1 VPIISQLNHAL
12 FFDGVSDSVIIPQG
26 LHSKLGADDVNND
39 RSASDIVSESS
50 QGSRGASMIG
60 NAIPQELAIE
70 AWVTPD
76 CGGIVVSK
84 HGQFSLSIGNVD
96 TPGPAVFRVNTH
108 TKNGFKPVIL
118 QTATVA
124 SNRYN
129 GTVYPS
135 VTHDGIDDSF
145 NRFEAAKDDATGMN
159 INQRPL
165 IHLVGAITKGQARLY
180 VNGVLM
186 AKENLDTPIVLNQ
199 SDEHV
204 YIGGKGGEFRGT
216 IESVHISRA
225 FDVEML
231 NRNAPLVNDDTL
243 CLFRFE
249 EPVIPYTGSYT
260 ISSIGASSS
269 NLSNITISTTEA
281 AALATALK
289 GTSVTSGTVDF
300 TISPFSSGDYTV
312 VDYKTS
318 PGTRREH
325 LVPHVPFNLLI
336 NPGSINRATMKPNQS
351 PPERVRLH
359 SINVGTG
366 VLEVSSIHL
375 DLENSTHDSRDNAS
389 LHDGLRGVLHSRA
402 AATGDNYFV
411 VIPSDLLIENGAG
424 RPYQPPHLAS
434 QIIDRT
440 GQMLLD
446 EGNFE
451 QHGLAYSSRMATTT
465 SDTNNPFAVTWPTS
479 VDEAFQIGHSGR
491 HTYNHVEG
499 HHYLRMMPK
508 ANDEIL
514 DQQVGNA
521 DILTLS
527 YENAPK
533 GIDKQLP
540 INSKVDYYRDVSQH
554 VISSI
559 TNESVAYEMVDNGLS
574 GASREIIG
582 LGGASGTS
590 IFNAFPFVLKG
601 PVPLSKNDIDDT
613 VRNFHLRPSKQ
624 SRVAILTIPSLST
637 HNLAPFVEVHYNA
650 IDFTGVSMGKTNPM
664 LMVEKTI
671 PAASVQTAGSS
682 FTDATCDYNNDP
694 TVTMDD
700 TANIRVGMRVSGT
713 GIPAGAYIV
722 SITNST
728 TFELSAATTGGSVTN
743 GTLTFTPAYIAD
755 IVAADLVNTAVTC
768 TVCAPGGII
777 DIQLPFEGS
786 VGQKAFT
793 HSLIGDN
800 SEGYESDSE
809 IDERYTPENYST
821 MSDEG
826 RKTPQNI
833 SASHTSKS
841 THESVFHKLLLEAP
855 PPSSEIFTSR
865 RSPYTDIGSPGDG
878 EFDVGITAS
887 ASPVHELFDII
898 DNHAMFTAPGTSMR
912 LFVQPSDRKRTRQLV
927 YARDNF
933 HRNDQANIVTI
944 MHLMTRALLRSIEEQ
959 DADGESRYT
968 AITCVGLNSLASS
981 VSVSEIGSGSPDSHT
996 VKEIDP
1002 NAPVVTVSLGGPG
1015 QGAYDTKPS
1024 FDPSPLSRLPYS
1036 TRRGFSIMGESIRVS
1051 PGETQYIQVRPL
1063 NNSTPDLQSWGT
1075 YPFPKK
1081 GRLFLKN
1088 GASAEYSSK
1097 SGVSFM
1103 FTDGTAG
1110 DGKFTLADGQDLGT
1124 FKAWCIASGLA
1135 PEVVDIGNSFTDA
1148 TCDTDT
1154 TATSGAGTAFGDNPK
1169 LIQMD
1174 STASLKI
1181 GMTVSGS
1188 GITAGSIITNITSS
1202 TLFLISNNVTATAT
1216 NETLTFTYVG
1226 DDFSLG
1232 EVLLG
1237 DGHFYI
1243 ENAAADGTTVND
1255 RMFQSMDTATHDYQL
1270 GTQFASTR
1278 ALVEIPLF
1286 GGQFFENSFE
1296 GIYPGPDNSLK
1307 LHIDATMTAHSW
1319 NPSPVGRRFPE
1330 KAPADRAAK
1339 SAYAYA
1345 IERFES
1351 TKRTS
1356 ILRRAEISGGKYHL
1370 YVNNE
1375 DAFPAAVTSASSYHN
1390 VDNVLLY
1397 RQAFLPNGEWI
1408 LYENDPASDGYLQF
1422 EDEDWAYSE
1431 GFLSS
1436 HEVGMA
1442 LLITDGYESER
1453 VIPIFSDD
1461 ETTSSDFEGRSE
1473 YYYDQA
1479 STKTQG
1485 GNVDYGLR
1493 QYVSA
1498 VEFKAGPTANPH
1510 APRVETKRASA
1521 TIKGITPLYNQT
1533 NFSGIFTVT
1542 LSEEEAAL
1550 FPSIEPNVDGSN
1562 NVRFQSGD
1570 MHYIVQI
1577 TLPDGTFK
1585 ECIYW
1590 GDSSVNFTHPSL
1602 VMYGSGTVTTPTI
1615 PKSTIILETIDS
1627 RPSLPNFLTPTHSSY
1642 ILGQNLIL
1650 QKRTLSAFS
1659 SEITSTNLRNNIN
1672 LSQSYRPSANSESWT
1687 ISNKVSVTELRVSP
1701 PSSGMYMT
1709 LQHSDAPWSGK
1720 FSVKV
1725 GDSIYAEA
1733 GTAAGPGN
1741 MLQAG
1746 AAIYLGTVTSVTE
1759 GHKAGA
1765 AYSTVTLTD
1774 ISATSGLTGT
1784 VEDDLDAIMSAGT
1797 VYLRVG
1803 LNSIMPNDDEAIL
1816 NRTWLH
1822 PYAQGGLREGDTI
1835 WANMTYNNPH
1845 ATEGLFA
1852 KSRGVLNEAM
1862 VSTVFNSGEGTLNNN
1877 PRSSI
1882 PLENFLI
1889 GNSCYE
1895 TALNYVQHV
1904 NKTIELNYTNLG
1916 LSNPPTVAYLDPY
1929 LSHEDHAR
1937 VLLFDV
1943 AHDREFIAFQDLHM
1957 QVQSSA
1963 MHAHIGWNRDILG
1976 SDLAWYTAN
1985 SGGTHNQYTTQI
1997 DVPAGFPSENR
2008 FVVSTS
2014 RSRFMES
2021 AYAHNRANYLSSK
2034 LINPVDGSSAST
2046 TIPSASETVNTLEY
2060 AWFYGKG
2067 IPHYIQTGFE
2077 QGVGLGEIAL
2087 GDSVLPRTQEAVVSP
2102 YYANKKHPYTRKG
2115 RTSEH
2120 NLTVALR
2127 QHRANTSSAS
2137 IRDPST
2143 LFDTPDGTRVI
2154 PAYLALKGIRSSSLD
2169 LSGHSETRLQ
2179 HLKQWTDMDFTR
2191 RLSIDLGEVGV
2202 RDGVTDVEAAAREVV
2217 RLINQGAAPNGRTHI
2232 RRPNEQ
2238 YAGEIVRD
2246 DSAPHIN
2253 ADFSATGSTYNPAA
2267 WWDDSNS
2274 EKTDKGTHMGYVRA
2288 HLGRVVQDSRG
2299 REGYSIIIHSTIP
2312 GATGRNFCVWLD
2324 NSRGQTAYEPEFLI
2338 GHGGRYRTFWC
2349 VPDEM
2354 SGENMHPAPMPLN
2367 KHGRPFAPIT
2377 SLKQYTI
2384 PDDTGQQ
2391 VNPNDEFGEAG
2402 KSSDETSDPV
2412 NRAISTFIGAGKTHN
2427 TINTESLEAEGFVT
2441 SLVSGLRTGTSATGR
2456 VNFGGLVASGIPGFA
2471 PDTGEWG
2478 FGRKGDKR
2486 ITNYYGDV
2494 NVTDNAITVA
2504 SCTTTANSTQVTFSA
2519 VTAAHAIV
2527 KGMAVSGS
2535 GIPSGT
2541 KVSSITNST
2550 TFQLDKDATA
2560 GASVTLT
2567 FTPSAPTGYTTHVP
2581 TNDVLNENIGSSN
2594 LYGFRFVDHRGI
2606 GHGIRFVYRQ
2616 FGQKFALE
2624 NTELPDSINEE
2635 IMVYIDDRD
2644 VGQGG
2649 FTIGRHMH
2657 GSGDA
2662 TGRFPASDNNFTHVP
2677 WRGNRWRGVPS
2688 PSAAFDCEVTYDAS
2702 ANTLT
2707 IQPQAPYN
2715 TCPHHDM
2722 LGYMGFPLKNGVIQ
2736 VSDPFYESPYQGSQG
2751 HMYSYTSRTRDTG
2764 SGTHVFYGVTG
2775 ADFVASHKTHSG
2787 NTIQPPGALFGA
2799 GGVNEIRALIS
2810 SCANW
2815 TTLVTDELMAAI
2827 TTAVINMSDVNSED
2841 GLTFDCT
2848 DMYAAD
2854 GRTFGE
2860 WGVSPEAIR
2869 VRAFDPSRN
2878 IQPLSNFFEA
2888 TLHKD
2893 LAIQAAHVEYG
2904 EIASLSVKSDGI
2916 TLPGTSRATTDA
2928 KIDAGLRN
2936 PCGYIPHTL
2945 IQVRTKGK
2953 GSNANT
2959 LSPILVDSKNNP
2971 INTHDWK
2978 KNLIGENYTADSGDH
2993 ILPSIDNPTVLI
3005 TAADVA
3011 GANHLDIA
3019 TGEMW
3024 YFSRPAGG
3032 EGDEV
3037 NDNGATARTKVASF
3051 GNIST
3056 IYYREQRA
3064 LVTGE
3069 NDSSNAQTK
3078 FTLLETS
3085 SDWPTGDPSSNAVM
3099 QRYGKTS
3106 GYGITGKRSLGSVN
3120 SVPQVFFRGAR
3131 DSSDHSVPLFF
3142 GGGFSGVVLD
3152 INDGTDTDYSSFNT
3166 HPYANGPTGCA
3177 GIQHANEVLSSH
3189 AMIDCNAIMAFFP
3202 GTPLLNQHRGSITPP
3217 FSNQDNVL
3225 SPDIKR
3231 GTQTVTANHPN
3242 SAPYTAGV
3250 HIQVPSPYILRFAH
3264 PTARY
3269 GDATAGTENK
3279 TSYLIFGPGQAF
3291 PFTQEVADSSASH
3304 NAKEPHPGR
3313 AITTGGS
3320 WSSVPYGKTAI
3331 TDATCD
3337 TDHSAGS
3344 GSSFGSNPKII
3355 QMDNTTNVKVGMT
3368 VTGTGI
3374 ADNSIVTQI
3383 DSSTLFRVSEDTT
3396 ATNTNQTL
3404 TFTLNQTFPNHIE
3417 NEQGHYMP
3425 MTSAYQVA
3433 RGRFHWRQT
3442 LNWEPPIGKPNT
3454 GVLYQR
3460 PEQGRMY
3467 GDMVNPEGPTPTATN
3482 ISDFRVLHPTRHAMF
3497 MGGGMISNSDWTWH
3511 MDGGYHP
3518 GGSWMDNQISMN
3530 PAHPNGNTLVAKEAV
3545 SACAV
3550 HPTAFRVAGAMA
3562 KRVLFGSSGA
3572 FQVHTPD
3579 TDDVDMEYI
3588 VVDGTRCQ
3596 NGEELATIIGAAINT
3611 FPGAGALKAMGGTFM
3626 PSMGNALRQDRY
3638 GWKAHTVTAYRN
3650 DGSGVSGSAVDTTA
3664 DLDRQIS
3671 AMSYLDVS
3679 VGSDSLGEQVP
3690 ASGWLRTGTQHKV
3703 TVASSK
3709 ENAAPAYAPYHT
3721 RIVYASGGDYYIRF
3735 YLGYNYLTGNKA
3747 FENVETWH
3755 DIETAGSGDTFTN
3768 IIGTNDVNLP
3778 TIAADDIV
3786 YVWTKAGTFSYNN
3799 ENASSRNH
3807 MTNVHFSGLVDA
3819 IDRTK
3824 PTGVVGWAGERYS
3837 YLNSLGVTPTGG
3849 SKSYAAGLGAWHPML
3864 GFSPYGSSNSCMTT
3878 LSHLPHSAPMPNSAE
3893 SIRPDESYVNY
3904 PVSGDAPYDT
3914 FGDMDTE
3921 VRNSEYGTYKPGY
3934 ADVSDFN
3941 STPTYYNQEDITSEL
3956 HNVQGVYSRAFLVIA
3971 YESELPL
3978 VAKYDRDGIT
3988 CTGDWLLAEQQG
4000 NKAKA
4005 GTTRWDERI
4014 HGQDR
4019 FVCTANAGPNVEA
4032 LIAST
4037 TSLPTISNITATNG
4051 LDAAP
4056 FDAEFFLHDEVIADN
4071 YLENATPCRAETGDL
4086 FYDLDKSIGSHFSAS
4101 AGAQRNV
4108 GADFYANPTNR
4119 PSAYFKNSATGKSFW
4134 VGDVNGYEVYK
4145 RSAAKNFNVENA
4157 VWKRMDGGS
4166 LSLPTVNARGL
4177 GAIPWINRVKSN
4189 TQYTMGEKLYGNVR
4203 FSFETTNSAMMPI
4216 LQAQE
4221 LSHPQLAA
4229 RHPHELRNILE
4240 IPNEELQFEAMN
4252 VVDDTGQTHS
4262 IEGGSPFGVIIRAFQ
4277 TVGERLASGL
4287 QPANANSNIE
4297 PNLKVQLPNPDAIPG
4312 NIIVRSGFDRLQ
4324 AYQNENIGD
4333 GGMLH
4338 PDLGASH
4345 VGHLFDNAIKGPR
4358 FGPTMGEVGWEHI
4371 SQSSSFPDSTRTGWK
4386 GATED
4391 NPIQSSYELHDRTLF
4406 FHVTKMGHSHTERY
4420 PVTYNHTSGV
4430 VNQSLTVSSF
4440 SGTTLT
4446 ASATITSAVFDA
4458 DFATKEKSDNR
4469 RFLRLATATDAV
4481 VVSYTGISG
4490 ATFTGVIGD
4499 IDFDQFLI
4507 DNPPA
4512 TSTINITPSY
4522 YVPAGSTRFFAAR
4535 RLRDHAEVSGN
4546 SPDMAH
4552 TLYFDGDQDTLLHTR
4567 YSKPQLTPMPYPRMG
4582 HHFVNATMPM
4592 LPGHWAHPAYQ
4603 GLYDRSRAEQRVSRI
4618 DEDYITLQDNIGLVD
4633 TSLSSTITDKLHP
4646 LNPPLRVSSLTA
4658 NPSGPSDI
4666 HGGAFTL
4673 MFETKVKYDGYGI
4686 LASKGTAGDMNKAG
4700 GHSIILEA
4708 AGNYTLDNHFPD
4720 PAEVGAYQI
4729 VIQPNVRKQQI
4740 AGFHRNNATTT
4751 GLPTAGTAATEL
4763 TGQQVNLVVG
4773 IKYDSERGTAIG
4785 GVTLILAEATL
4796 ADVRGCEVF
4805 INEVILDH
4813 DPDHGGQFTN
4823 IPSLLTYNALG
4834 VQGNQSPPFTRS
4846 THAYH
4851 VGMFDDSTPG
4861 RTLHIPWWSIMHKV
4875 GPDDSTSTGFRH
4887 LSLYRVD
4894 NYYEFCRA
4902 SFGSIGCQLTLAGY
4916 PSIYPDMYSKVL
4928 ANASLSPAITV
4939 QSTSFTNAT
4948 CDYNNDPTITH
4959 DDDDGQI
4966 KAGMLVTGTGIP
4978 AGAYVASVTSDT
4990 EFELSAS
4997 TTGGA
5002 VTNGTLTFYGIVVD
5016 DASFLPEVP
5025 YYGQKLQYT
5034 ATDGTTKEFDY
5045 TIRSGTTNN
5054 ATTMNKPN
5062 LIVVPTTT
5070 TMPQNGAV
5078 LRLTREYS
5086 TASASTLFNNGKTSV
5101 LTRSMPQM
5109 LAGTRDTN
5117 SLHTPDAFLSMWHP
5131 NLGRPHTFYS
5141 DGSRTWGNLTSDR
5154 AVNKAAYN
5162 SMPEHFETIHYHGA
5176 NYAISHGPFNLDM
5189 KTPKPPTRI
5198 SAVIAS
5204 VSSTYLTFSG
5214 NIASEMP
5221 ANTLLFT
5228 SDGLF
5233 IGKVSGSLHF
5243 SGTTTTAFTTNLI
5256 NTPSTG
5262 IYVYK
5267 DADGSVETAAN
5278 IHAMS
5283 GYEAQGSNTVM
5294 LSHYWPCGS
5303 RGGALNSRLDGYAA
5317 WSAGWHVPRAYTAA
5331 GATYWTDAD
5340 DDGSYAVSNGIS
5352 TAASS
5357 SIVTRTYPFGYRF
5370 GLRQPWNRPQ
5380 WGHYGMRAYQEA
5392 ATHASASNFTVG
5404 YKAGPLTEYE
5414 TESWNY
5420 AGGAGLAN
5428 STLPVTYVGIMERQ
5442 TNASAML
5449 GVDKP
5454 EWQVRYSDGRRMTRS
5469 YGCPVRTIRNTNTV
5483 ATATITVT
5491 DGDAASG
5498 MTEKQT
5504 INLIS
5509 TDGTSRTYVLVDD
5522 NATTVATGDVLTSTS
5537 DTGASTAGSALAGGI
5552 AVAINLTG
5560 SASTQNAYLVQLKA
5574 AIEHANGHNGKI
5586 TVSAVPGE
5594 ANGNQAITVT
5604 QVKTGLA
5611 GNTPIT
5617 ENLDNVTVTAFTG
5630 AEAYPRDWWG
5640 DNEALGITTIDSAVG
5655 YYLVDWWGNTRGE
5668 DVRRTP
5674 VRGFGI
5680 RPAWDA
5686 GDAYEYDRTNNRT
5699 PHARIWN
5706 NGKPIFNTK
5715 GVLDSSGNLLAS
5727 PAFSIPRFGGSKN
5740 NTNNNDSNSLVDVFA
5755 PTNAMRVGDMG
5766 GGRGVR
5772 YPTQFNEDLLVELS
5786 AVYESSGVVLSHHT
5800 SEPAFGQGYIRPR
5813 NDVLQSDEVKRG
5825 ISTRLDIDEDGL
5837 LKPEAVV
5844 SDRVEE
5850 ISGTSVHKDA
5860 ISRTSPRIGID
5871 AQTIESLNGEINRDM
5886 VAINT
5891 EAHSLHTDRGVG
5903 QRVVLHG
5910 GMQAGSQTLG
5920 DYDLT
5925 GLTFTG
5931 QPQGG
5936 VMRFS
5941 HTANIKPLGGSYI
5954 IESRSFVN
5962 PFDDTGWGRSNLA
5975 GGLKT
5980 SNPYQTTTYNS
5991 TSAQT
5996 NYKDKTVRF
6005 MLRPVRLLDNQH
6017 IEIFRPELNLHTNS
6031 PQDGGTF
6038 FAATAGG
6045 KYGLFNYEA
6054 SNARASD
6061 GFFIGGSSNPSS
6073 NAPYQPV
6080 YLMETNPF
6088 TDATCDTNHTAGS
6101 GSSFGS
6107 NPKII
6112 QIDST
6117 AILRVGMGVSG
6128 TGIASGSVITQIDS
6142 ATLFRVDL
6150 DTTATNNN
6158 QTLTFTNDNAPM
6170 ATGPK
6175 LPGTEA
6181 TGFDKTS
6188 LKSTVTRLIIS
6199 ENSLQHFRADAA
6211 RNTGVDK
6218 DYTVKPR
6225 FSQSLHS
6232 KGHKEDVTYNT
6243 SDHSG
6248 DAS

>member
-1 VPIISQLNHAL
+1 MPIMLQSNHAL
-12 FFDGVSDSVIIPQG
+12 FFDGVSDSIIIPQG
-26 LHSKLGADDVNND
+26 LHSKLGADDTAGD

-60 NAIPQELAIE
+60 NALPQELAIE

-76 CGGIVVSK
+76 CGGVVVSK
-84 HGQFSLSIGNVD
+84 DGQFSLSIGNVD
-96 TPGPAVFRVNTH
+96 TPGPAIFHINVH
-108 TKNGFKPVIL
+108 TPSGLESVIL
-118 QTATVA
+118 QTATKA
-124 SNRYN
+124 SNRFN

-165 IHLVGAITKGQARLY
+165 IHLVATITKGEARLF

-186 AKENLDTPIVLNQ
+186 AKKKVPSPYKLNL

-216 IESVHISRA
+216 IECVHITRN
-225 FDVEML
+225 FDSEML
-231 NRNAPLVNDDTL
+231 SRNAPLVNDSTL

-249 EPVIPYTGSYT
+249 EPVTPYTDSYT
-260 ISSIGASSS
+260 ISSIGASSG
-269 NLSNITISTTEA
+269 NLSNITISTAEA

-336 NPGSINRATMKPNQS
+336 NPGSLNRATMKPNQS

-366 VLEVSSIHL
+366 VLEVSSVHL
-375 DLENSTHDSRDNAS
+375 DLENSTHDSRDTAGTGS
-389 LHDGLRGVLHSRA
+389 PLHDGLRGVLHSRA

-424 RPYQPPHLAS
+424 RPYQAPHLAT

-440 GQMLLD
+440 GQMVID
-446 EGNFE
+446 ESNFE
-451 QHGLAYSSRMATTT
+451 QHGLAFSSRMATTAT
-465 SDTNNPFAVTWPTS
+465 DTNNPFAVTWPSTI
-479 VDEAFQIGHSGR
+479 DESFQVGHSGR
-491 HTYNHVEG
+491 HTFNHING
-499 HHYLRMMPK
+499 HQYLRMMPK

-521 DILTLS
+521 DVLS
-527 YENAPK
+527 LVYEESPK
-533 GIDKQLP
+533 GLDKQLP
-540 INSKVDYYRDVSQH
+540 INSKVDYFRDISSH
-554 VISSI
+554 VISNV
-559 TNESVAYEMVDNGLS
+559 TNESVAYEIVDNGLT
-574 GASREIIG
+574 GASREIIAV
-582 LGGASGTS
+582 GGSSGIS
-590 IFNAFPFVLKG
+590 VFDPFPFVLKG
-601 PVPLSKNDIDDT
+601 PVPQDIGDVDDN
-613 VRNFHLRPSKQ
+613 VRNFHIRPSKD
-624 SRVAILTIPSLST
+624 SRVAILTVPSLTT
-637 HNLAPFVEVHYNA
+637 HGLAPFIEVHYNA
-650 IDFTGVSMGKTNPM
+650 IDFTGTSMGKTKPM
-664 LMVEKTI
+664 LMVEKTL
-671 PAASVQTAGSS
+671 PAGSTQTAGSS

-694 TVTMDD
+694 TVTMDS
-700 TANIRVGMRVSGT
+700 TTNIRVGMRVSGT
-713 GIPAGAYIV
+713 GIPAGAFIV
-722 SITNST
+722 SITDST

-755 IVAADLVNTAVTC
+755 IVAADLVNTATTC
-768 TVCAPGGII
+768 TISAPGGII
-777 DIQLPFEGS
+777 DIQLPFEGNLGHKS
-786 VGQKAFT
+786 FT
-793 HSLIGDN
+793 HSLLGDN
-800 SEGYESDSE
+800 SEGFESDDAL
-809 IDERYTPENYST
+809 DERFTPQNYTT
-821 MSDEG
+821 MSDEP
-826 RKTPQNI
+826 RKPPQNI
-833 SASHTSKS
+833 TASHTTKT
-841 THESVFHKLLLEAP
+841 THESVFHRVLLEAP
-855 PPSSEIFTSR
+855 PPPREVVTSV
-865 RSPYTDIGSPGDG
+865 RSPHTDVGSPGDG
-878 EFDVGITAS
+878 EFDVGVTAS
-887 ASPVHELFDII
+887 ASPVHEIFDII
-898 DNHAMFTAPGTSMR
+898 DNHALATAPGTTMR
-912 LFVQPSDRKRTRQLV
+912 LFIQPSDRTRTRQLF
-927 YARDNF
+927 YARDAF
-933 HRNDQANIVTI
+933 DRGEQANTVTI
-944 MHLMTRALLRSIEEQ
+944 MHLMTRAILRGVEERES
-959 DADGESRYT
+959 DGGSRFT
-968 AITCVGLNSLASS
+968 TVKCVGINTIANANS
-981 VSVSEIGSGSPDSHT
+981 VNEIGSGSPDSHV

-1002 NAPVVTVSLGGPG
+1002 EAPVVTVSLGGPG
-1015 QGAYDTKPS
+1015 QGAFDTKPS
-1024 FDPSPLSRLPYS
+1024 YDPSPLSRLPYS
-1036 TRRGFSIMGESIRVS
+1036 TRRGFSTMGQSVRIE
-1051 PGETQYIQVRPL
+1051 PGGTQFITVRAL
-1063 NNSTPDLQSWGT
+1063 NNATPDLQSWGT

-1081 GRLFLKN
+1081 GRIFLRN

-1097 SGVSFM
+1097 GGVVFM

-1124 FKAWCIASGLA
+1124 FKTWCVASGLV
-1135 PEVVDIGNSFTDA
+1135 PEAKDIVGASFTDA
-1148 TCDTDT
+1148 TCDTNNS
-1154 TATSGAGTAFGDNPK
+1154 AGSGTSFGSNPK
-1169 LIQMD
+1169 IIQMD
-1174 STASLKI
+1174 STANVKI
-1181 GMTVSGS
+1181 GMTVSGT
-1188 GITAGSIITNITSS
+1188 GIQSGSIVTQIDSA
-1202 TLFLISNNVTATAT
+1202 TLFRVHLDTTAT
-1216 NETLTFTYVG
+1216 NTNQTLTFTLAG
-1226 DDFSLG
+1226 ESFSLG
-1232 EVLLG
+1232 ETLLG

-1286 GGQFFENSFE
+1286 AGQFFENSAESIF
-1296 GIYPGPDNSLK
+1296 PGPDNSLK
-1307 LHIDATMTAHSW
+1307 MHVDATMTAHTF
-1319 NPSPVGRRFPE
+1319 NPSPVGRRFPD

-1339 SAYAYA
+1339 AAYAYA
-1345 IERFES
+1345 MERAEF
-1351 TKRTS
+1351 TKRTA
-1356 ILRRAEISGGKYHL
+1356 ILRRAEVSSGNYHL
-1370 YVNNE
+1370 YVNNPS
-1375 DAFPAAVTSASSYHN
+1375 AFPAASTSASSFYN
-1390 VDNVLLY
+1390 VDNAVVY

-1422 EDEDWAYSE
+1422 EDEEWAHSE
-1431 GFLSS
+1431 GFLAS

-1442 LLITDGYESER
+1442 LLIADGYESER

-1461 ETTSSDFEGRSE
+1461 ETLSSDFEGRGE
-1473 YYYDQA
+1473 YYHDQ
-1479 STKTQG
+1479 SSVKTQG

-1498 VEFKAGPTANPH
+1498 VEFKAGPTTNPH
-1510 APRVETKRASA
+1510 APRMRSKRA
-1521 TIKGITPLYNQT
+1521 TGVIRGVTPLMNQG
-1533 NFSGIFTVT
+1533 NFSGVFTVT
-1542 LSEEEAAL
+1542 LSDEDAAL
-1550 FPSIEPNVDGSN
+1550 FPAIDVNLDSGTVD
-1562 NVRFQSGD
+1562 FDTGD
-1570 MHYIVQI
+1570 MFYTVEI
-1577 TLPDGTFK
+1577 TLPDGTAQK
-1585 ECIYW
+1585 CIYW
-1590 GDSSVNFTHPSL
+1590 GDGKATFAHANL
-1602 VMYGSGTVTTPTI
+1602 VGFGSGTVTTSEI
-1615 PKSTIILETIDS
+1615 PNSTIILETIES
-1627 RPSLPNFLTPTHSSY
+1627 RPSLPNFLTETHSNF
-1642 ILGQNLIL
+1642 ILGQPLKLTKKSFDPLDEFESI
-1650 QKRTLSAFS
+1650 Q
-1659 SEITSTNLRNNIN
+1659 LRNNVNIAR
-1672 LSQSYRPSANSESWT
+1672 SDRPGNSESWT
-1687 ISNKVSVTELRVSP
+1687 IASMGSSTQLNLTP
-1701 PSSGMYMT
+1701 PSGGVYAGAIQFDNAGWGS
-1709 LQHSDAPWSGK
+1709 Q

-1725 GDSIYAEA
+1725 GDKIYAEA
-1733 GTAAGPGN
+1733 STASGAGNILAAGSV
-1741 MLQAG
+1741 M
-1746 AAIYLGTVTSVTE
+1746 YLGEVTAISELVIN
-1759 GHKAGA
+1759 G
-1765 AYSTVTLTD
+1765 
-1774 ISATSGLTGT
+1774 SATSIGLGDMSTITGITGT
-1784 VEDDLDAIMSAGT
+1784 VEDDLGAMLAAGT

-1803 LNSIMPNDDEAIL
+1803 VEELLTEDSEAIL
-1816 NRTWLH
+1816 NRSWLF
-1822 PYAQGGLREGDTI
+1822 PFAQGGLREGDTV

-1845 ATEGLFA
+1845 AVEGLFA

-1862 VSTVFNSGEGTLNNN
+1862 VCNVFNGGEGTLNNN
-1877 PRSSI
+1877 PRDSL

-1895 TALNYVQHV
+1895 TAVNYVQHV
-1904 NKTIELNYTNLG
+1904 NKTVELNYTNLG
-1916 LSNPPTVAYLDPY
+1916 LSQPPTVAYLDPY
-1929 LSHEDHAR
+1929 LSNADHAR

-1957 QVQSSA
+1957 QVQSSP
-1963 MHAHIGWNRDILG
+1963 MHAQIGWSRDVIG
-1976 SDLAWYTAN
+1976 ADLTFYQAST
-1985 SGGTHNQYTTQI
+1985 GGNHSQYTTQI
-1997 DVPAGFPSENR
+1997 DVAAGFPSQNP
-2008 FVVSTS
+2008 FVRSSS
-2014 RSRFMES
+2014 RSRFMEG

-2034 LINPVDGSSAST
+2034 LINPVDGSSAAV
-2046 TIPSASETVNTLEY
+2046 TIPKVLLNNLDY
-2060 AWFYGKG
+2060 AWFYGKAHQ
-2067 IPHYIQTGFE
+2067 HYVHTGFE
-2077 QGVGLGEIAL
+2077 QGISLGEIAL
-2087 GDSVLPRTQEAVVSP
+2087 GDSTLPRTREAVVSP
-2102 YYANKKHPYTRKG
+2102 RFADSLHPYTRKG
-2115 RTSEH
+2115 RNAEH

-2127 QHRANTSSAS
+2127 EHRSTNFKGIFSQTT

-2154 PAYLALKGIRSSSLD
+2154 PAFLALKGIRSSSLD
-2169 LSGHSETRLQ
+2169 LSNHTEANQTSGRRGIK
-2179 HLKQWTDMDFTR
+2179 HLKQWTDMEFTR

-2217 RLINQGAAPNGRTHI
+2217 RLINQAAAPNARTHV

-2238 YAGEIVRD
+2238 YPGEIITD
-2246 DSAPHIN
+2246 AASPHVS
-2253 ADFSATGSTYNPAA
+2253 ADFAATGSTFNPAD
-2267 WWDDSNS
+2267 WWNDSSS
-2274 EKTDKGTHMGYVRA
+2274 EKPDKGTHMGYVRA

-2324 NSRGQTAYEPEFLI
+2324 NSKGQTPYEPEFLI

-2349 VPDEM
+2349 QPDEV

-2377 SLKQYTI
+2377 TLKQYTI
-2384 PDDTGQQ
+2384 PDDVGQQ
-2391 VNPNDEFGEAG
+2391 VSPSDEFGEAG
-2402 KSSDETSDPV
+2402 KSSDESADPV

-2427 TINTESLEAEGFVT
+2427 TVNTESLEAEGFVT
-2441 SLVSGLRTGTSATGR
+2441 SLVNGLRTGTAATGR
-2456 VNFGGLVASGIPGFA
+2456 VNFGGLVASGVPGFA
-2471 PDTGEWG
+2471 PDAGEWG
-2478 FGRKGDKR
+2478 FGRRGDKR
-2486 ITNYYGDV
+2486 FSAYYGDV
-2494 NVTDNAITVA
+2494 TVTDNAITVA

-2527 KGMAVSGS
+2527 EGMAVSGT
-2535 GIPSGT
+2535 GIPSGA
-2541 KVSSITNST
+2541 KVASITNAT
-2550 TFQLDKDATA
+2550 TFQLDVAATA

-2567 FTPSAPTGYTTHVP
+2567 FTPQAPTGYTTHVP
-2581 TNDVLNENIGSSN
+2581 TAEVLNENIGN
-2594 LYGFRFVDHRGI
+2594 TDLFGFRFVDHRGV

-2635 IMVYIDDRD
+2635 VMVYFDDRD

-2662 TGRFPASDNNFTHVP
+2662 TGRFPASDSDFTHVP
-2677 WRGNRWRGVPS
+2677 WRGNHWNGVPS
-2688 PSAAFDCEVTYDAS
+2688 QNAAYDCEVTYDAS
-2702 ANTLT
+2702 AKTLT

-2722 LGYMGFPLKNGVIQ
+2722 LGYMGFPLKNGVLQI
-2736 VSDPFYESPYQGSQG
+2736 SDPFFESPHQGSQG

-2764 SGTHVFYGVTG
+2764 SGTHIFYGVTG
-2775 ADFVASHKTHSG
+2775 ANFVASHKTHTG
-2787 NTIQPPGALFGA
+2787 NTIQPPGALFGD

-2815 TTLVTDELMAAI
+2815 TCLITDELMAAV
-2827 TTAVINMSDVNSED
+2827 TTAAINATEINSEE

-2848 DMYAAD
+2848 EMLAAD

-2860 WGVSPEAIR
+2860 WGVDAEAIR
-2869 VRAFDPSRN
+2869 IRAYNPARE

-2888 TLHKD
+2888 TIHRD
-2893 LAIQAAHVEYG
+2893 MGIQAAHVEYG
-2904 EIASLSVKSDGI
+2904 EISSLKVDADGI
-2916 TLPGTSRATTDA
+2916 TLPGTSRAATDA

-2936 PCGYIPHTL
+2936 PCGYIPHTV
-2945 IQVRTKGK
+2945 IQVRSKGK

-2959 LSPILVDSKNNP
+2959 ESPVLVDSKNNP
-2971 INTHDWK
+2971 VDTSTWK
-2978 KNLIGENYTADSGDH
+2978 RNLIGENYMADSGDL
-2993 ILPSIDNPTVLI
+2993 ILPNIDNPTVEI
-3005 TAADVA
+3005 TAGDIFDS
-3011 GANHLDIA
+3011 GAPTTLSIS

-3024 YFSRPAGG
+3024 YFSRPAGA
-3032 EGDEV
+3032 EGVEV
-3037 NDNGATARTKVASF
+3037 NDNGATARDKVASF
-3051 GNIST
+3051 GSISP

-3064 LVTGE
+3064 LVTGK

-3078 FTLLETS
+3078 FDVIANS
-3085 SDWPTGDPSSNAVM
+3085 VSPDWPTADPSSNAAM
-3099 QRYGKTS
+3099 QRYGTAS
-3106 GYGITGKRSLGSVN
+3106 GYGITGKRALGSVN

-3131 DSSDHSVPLFF
+3131 DSTDHSVPLFF

-3231 GTQTVTANHPN
+3231 GEHTVAANHPN

-3250 HIQVPSPYILRFAH
+3250 HIQVPSPFVLRFAH

-3269 GDATAGTENK
+3269 GDAAAGTENK
-3279 TSYLIFGPGQAF
+3279 TTYLIYGPGQAF
-3291 PFTQEVADSSASH
+3291 PFTQEVADSSGSH

-3313 AITTGGS
+3313 AIAAGGS
-3320 WSSVPYGKTAI
+3320 FSSVPDGG
-3331 TDATCD
+3331 
-3337 TDHSAGS
+3337 SAHY
-3344 GSSFGSNPKII
+3344 
-3355 QMDNTTNVKVGMT
+3355 
-3368 VTGTGI
+3368 
-3374 ADNSIVTQI
+3374 
-3383 DSSTLFRVSEDTT
+3383 L
-3396 ATNTNQTL
+3396 
-3404 TFTLNQTFPNHIE
+3404 PNHIE

-3442 LNWEPPIGKPNT
+3442 LNWEPPIGKPNV
-3454 GVLYQR
+3454 GVLFQR

-3467 GDMVNPEGPTPTATN
+3467 GDMVNPLGPTPSTSN
-3482 ISDFRVLHPTRHAMF
+3482 ITDFRPLHPTRHALY
-3497 MGGGMISNSDWTWH
+3497 MGGGMVSNSDWTWH

-3530 PAHPNGNTLVAKEAV
+3530 PAHPNGDTLVAKI
-3545 SACAV
+3545 SASNCSV
-3550 HPTAFRVAGAMA
+3550 HPTAFRVAGALA
-3562 KRVLFGSSGA
+3562 KRVLFGNSGS

-3588 VVDGTRCQ
+3588 VIDGTRCQ
-3596 NGEELATIIGAAINT
+3596 NGEELATIIGAGINT

-3638 GWKAHTVTAYRN
+3638 GWKQFTVTAYRN
-3650 DGSGVSGSAVDTTA
+3650 DGMGVSGSAVDTTA
-3664 DLDRQIS
+3664 DNGQQTS

-3679 VGSDSLGEQVP
+3679 TTLAAGEQIP
-3690 ASGWLRTGTQHKV
+3690 ASGWLRTKTLY
-3703 TVASSK
+3703 TVGVSGGNST
-3709 ENAAPAYAPYHT
+3709 APAYAPYHT
-3721 RIVYASGGDYYIRF
+3721 RVLYTTNGSDYFVRF
-3735 YLGYNYLTGNKA
+3735 FLGYNYLTGNKA
-3747 FENVETWH
+3747 FETVETWH
-3755 DIETAGSGDTFTN
+3755 DITTAAASTGDANDTFSDL
-3768 IIGTNDVNLP
+3768 IAANDVNLP
-3778 TIAADDIV
+3778 TIAADDLV
-3786 YVWTKAGTFSYNN
+3786 LVWTKAGTFSYNN
-3799 ENASSRNH
+3799 ENASTRDH
-3807 MTNVHFSGLVDA
+3807 MTNVHFNGLHDA

-3837 YLNSLGVTPTGG
+3837 YLNSLLVG
-3849 SKSYAAGLGAWHPML
+3849 SSYAAGLGAWHPSL
-3864 GFSPYGSSNSCMTT
+3864 GFSPYGNANSCMTT
-3878 LSHLPHSAPMPNSAE
+3878 LSHLPHTAPMPNSGE
-3893 SIRPDESYVNY
+3893 SIRPDESYINF
-3904 PVSGDAPYDT
+3904 PGAGGTFAPY
-3914 FGDMDTE
+3914 
-3921 VRNSEYGTYKPGY
+3921 GTLGNMTNEARTTSAYNAYVPGY
-3934 ADVSDFN
+3934 ADTSDFN
-3941 STPTYYNQEDITSEL
+3941 STPTYYSEENIASEL
-3956 HNVQGVYSRAFLVIA
+3956 RHPQGVYARAFLVVA

-3978 VAKYDRDGIT
+3978 IAKYDRDGIT
-3988 CTGDWLLAEQQG
+3988 CTGDWLLAEQQT

-4019 FVCTANAGPNVEA
+4019 FTCTANAGPNVEA
-4032 LIAST
+4032 LIVSST
-4037 TSLPTISNITATNG
+4037 STPSVADYTATNG

-4056 FDAEFFLHDEVIADN
+4056 FDDTFFLHDAISADTS
-4071 YLENATPCRAETGDL
+4071 LENATPCRAETGDL
-4086 FYDLDKSIGSHFSAS
+4086 FFDLDHSIGTEFSAT
-4101 AGAQRNV
+4101 ATGQRNV

-4119 PSAYFKNSATGKSFW
+4119 PSASFKNDATGKSFW
-4134 VGDVNGYEVYK
+4134 VGDVNGYDVYK
-4145 RSAAKNFNVENA
+4145 RSPAKNFNIEHA

-4189 TQYTMGEKLYGNVR
+4189 AEYTMGEKLYGNVR

-4221 LSHPQLAA
+4221 LAHPQLAA

-4240 IPNEELQFEAMN
+4240 IPNEELQFEAIE
-4252 VVDDTGQTHS
+4252 VVDDTGQTHK

-4277 TVGERLASGL
+4277 TAGERLASGL
-4287 QPANANSNIE
+4287 QPANANSGVE
-4297 PNLKVQLPNPDAIPG
+4297 PNLKVRLPNPDAIPG
-4312 NIIVRSGFDRLQ
+4312 NIIVRSGYDRLQ

-4345 VGHLFDNAIKGPR
+4345 VGHLFDNVIKGPR

-4371 SQSSSFPDSTRTGWK
+4371 SQTESFPDSTRDGWT
-4386 GATED
+4386 GATQD

-4406 FHVTKMGHSHTERY
+4406 FHITKMGHSHTERY

-4446 ASATITSAVFDA
+4446 ASATVTSAVFDA
-4458 DFATKEKSDNR
+4458 DFASKERSDNR
-4469 RFLRLATATDAV
+4469 RFLRLSTASDAV

-4512 TSTINITPSY
+4512 TSTINISPSY

-4552 TLYFDGDQDTLLHTR
+4552 TLYFDGDQNTLLHTR

-4603 GLYDRSRAEQRVSRI
+4603 GLYSRSRSENRVSRA
-4618 DEDYITLQDNIGLVD
+4618 DEDYVTLKDNIGLVD
-4633 TSLSSTITDKLHP
+4633 TSLSSTITDKMHP
-4646 LNPPLRVSSLTA
+4646 LNPPLRIGSLTA
-4658 NPSGPSDI
+4658 LPSGPSDI

-4708 AGNYTLDNHFPD
+4708 AGNYTLDRHFPD

-4729 VIQPNVRKQQI
+4729 VIQPNARKQQI
-4740 AGFHRNNATTT
+4740 AGFHANHSSATS
-4751 GLPTAGTAATEL
+4751 LPNGSAVEL
-4763 TGQQVNLVVG
+4763 TSQQVNLVVG
-4773 IKYDSERGTAIG
+4773 IKYDSERGSAIG
-4785 GVTLILAEATL
+4785 GVTLVLAEATL

-4823 IPSLLTYNALG
+4823 VPPLLTYNALG

-4851 VGMFDDSTPG
+4851 VGMFSDSTPG

-4875 GPDDSTSTGFRH
+4875 APDDSTATGFRH
-4887 LSLYRVD
+4887 LSLARID

-4928 ANASLSPAITV
+4928 ANASLSPVMTV

-4978 AGAYVASVTSDT
+4978 AGAFVASVTSDT

-5002 VTNGTLTFYGIVVD
+5002 VTNGTLTFFGIVVD
-5016 DASFLPEVP
+5016 DASYLPEVP

-5034 ATDGTTKEFDY
+5034 KSDGTTAEFDY
-5045 TIRSGTTNN
+5045 TTRSGTTNN
-5054 ATTMNKPN
+5054 ATTMNKTN
-5062 LIVVPTTT
+5062 LIIVPTTT

-5086 TASASTLFNNGKTSV
+5086 TAAASSLFNDSKSSV
-5101 LTRSMPQM
+5101 LTRSLPQM

-5117 SLHTPDAFLSMWHP
+5117 SLHTPDAFLCMWHP

-5141 DGSRTWGNLTSDR
+5141 DSSRTWGNLTSDR
-5154 AVNKAAYN
+5154 AVDKAAYN
-5162 SMPEHFETIHYHGA
+5162 SMPEHFETVHYHGA
-5176 NYAISHGPFNLDM
+5176 NYAVSHGPFNLDM
-5189 KTPKPPTRI
+5189 NTPKPPEKI
-5198 SAVIAS
+5198 SLAVAS
-5204 VSSTYLTFSG
+5204 VGSTFLTFSG
-5214 NIASEMP
+5214 NNASEMS
-5221 ANTLLFT
+5221 AGTLLFT

-5233 IGKVSGSLHF
+5233 IGKSLGAIHF
-5243 SGTTTTAFTTNLI
+5243 SGTTTVGFTTNLI
-5256 NTPSTG
+5256 NNPG
-5262 IYVYK
+5262 VGDFIYK
-5267 DADGSVETAAN
+5267 NADGSVDTATN

-5283 GYEAQGSNTVM
+5283 GYEAQGSATVM

-5303 RGGALNSRLDGYAA
+5303 RGGPLNSRLDGYAA
-5317 WSAGWHVPRAYTAA
+5317 WSAAWHVPRAYTAA
-5331 GATYWTDAD
+5331 GATYFTDAD
-5340 DDGSYAVSNGIS
+5340 DDGSYSVSNGI
-5352 TAASS
+5352 TTAAASS
-5357 SIVTRTYPFGYRF
+5357 ITTRRYPFGYRF

-5380 WGHYGMRAYQEA
+5380 WGHYGMRAFQEA

-5414 TESWNY
+5414 TQSWNY

-5454 EWQVRYSDGRRMTRS
+5454 EWQVRYSDGRRMTRGF
-5469 YGCPVRTIRNTNTV
+5469 GCPVRTLRDTNSA
-5483 ATATITVT
+5483 ATATLTVT

-5504 INLIS
+5504 IVLTS

-5522 NATTVATGDVLTSTS
+5522 NATTVATGDVLTASS

-5560 SASTQNAYLVQLKA
+5560 SASTQNAFLVQLKA

-5586 TVSAVPGE
+5586 TVSAVPTE
-5594 ANGNQAITVT
+5594 ANGNQAITLT
-5604 QVKTGLA
+5604 QAKTGLA
-5611 GNTPIT
+5611 GNTTIT
-5617 ENLDNVTVTAFTG
+5617 EDLANLTESDFSG
-5630 AEAYPRDWWG
+5630 AEAVPRDWWG
-5640 DNEALGITTIDSAVG
+5640 DSEALGITTIDAAVG

-5668 DVRRTP
+5668 DVRRAP

-5706 NGKPIFNTK
+5706 NGKPIFNVK
-5715 GVLDSSGNLLAS
+5715 GVLDSSGNLLSATTAS
-5727 PAFSIPRFGGSKN
+5727 VPRFGGTKN
-5740 NTNNNDSNSLVDVFA
+5740 STNNNDSNSLVDVFA

-5772 YPTQFNEDLLVELS
+5772 YPTQFNEDLLVELN
-5786 AVYESSGVVLSHHT
+5786 AVYEGSGVVLSHHT
-5800 SEPAFGQGYIRPR
+5800 AEPAFGQGYVRPR
-5813 NDVLQSDEVKRG
+5813 NDVLQSDEVIRG
-5825 ISTRLDIDEDGL
+5825 ISARLEIDEDGL

-5871 AQTIESLNGEINRDM
+5871 AQSLESLKGEINRDM

-5925 GLTFTG
+5925 SLSFAA
-5931 QPQGG
+5931 QPHGG

-5941 HTANIKPLGGSYI
+5941 HTSDIKPMGGSYI
-5954 IESRSFVN
+5954 LESRSFVN
-5962 PFDDTGWGRSNLA
+5962 PFDDTGWGRSSLA
-5975 GGLKT
+5975 GGEKT
-5980 SNPYQTTTYNS
+5980 SNPYQTTTYDS

-5996 NYKDKTVRF
+5996 NYKDASVKF
-6005 MLRPVRLLDNQH
+6005 MVRPVRLLDNQH
-6017 IEIFRPELNLHTNS
+6017 IEVFRPEHNLHSSS

-6038 FAATAGG
+6038 FSATAGG
-6045 KYGLFNYEA
+6045 KYGLFTYETT
-6054 SNARASD
+6054 NGRAAD
-6061 GFFIGGSSNPSS
+6061 GFFIGGSSNPAA

-6080 YLMETNPF
+6080 YLMETSS
-6088 TDATCDTNHTAGS
+6088 DTVPVA
-6101 GSSFGS
+6101 
-6107 NPKII
+6107 K
-6112 QIDST
+6112 
-6117 AILRVGMGVSG
+6117 
-6128 TGIASGSVITQIDS
+6128 
-6142 ATLFRVDL
+6142 
-6150 DTTATNNN
+6150 
-6158 QTLTFTNDNAPM
+6158 
-6170 ATGPK
+6170 GPK

-6181 TGFDKTS
+6181 TTFDKTT
-6188 LKSTVTRLIIS
+6188 LKGTVTRLVIS
-6199 ENSLQHFRADAA
+6199 ENTLQHFRSDAP

-6218 DYTVKPR
+6218 DFTVKPR

-6232 KGHKEDVTYNT
+6232 KGHKEDVTFTT

>member
-1 VPIISQLNHAL
+1 MPIMLQSNHAL
-12 FFDGVSDSVIIPQG
+12 FFDGVSDSIIIPQG
-26 LHSKLGADDVNND
+26 LHSKLGADDTAGD

-60 NAIPQELAIE
+60 NALPQELAIE

-76 CGGIVVSK
+76 CGGVVVSK
-84 HGQFSLSIGNVD
+84 DGQFSLSVGNVD
-96 TPGPAVFRVNTH
+96 TPGPAIFHINVH
-108 TKNGFKPVIL
+108 TPSGLESIIL
-118 QTATVA
+118 QTATKA
-124 SNRYN
+124 SNRFN

-165 IHLVGAITKGQARLY
+165 IHLVATITNGEARLY
-180 VNGVLM
+180 VNGILM
-186 AKENLDTPIVLNQ
+186 AKKDVPSPYKLNL

-216 IESVHISRA
+216 IESVHITRN
-225 FDVEML
+225 FDSEML
-231 NRNAPLVNDDTL
+231 SRNAPLVNDSTL

-249 EPVIPYTGSYT
+249 EPVTPYTDSYT
-260 ISSIGASSS
+260 ISSIGASAS

-336 NPGSINRATMKPNQS
+336 NPGSLNRATMKPNQS

-366 VLEVSSIHL
+366 VLEVSSVHL

-424 RPYQPPHLAS
+424 RPYQAPHLAT

-440 GQMLLD
+440 GQMVID
-446 EGNFE
+446 ESNFE
-451 QHGLAYSSRMATTT
+451 QHGLAFSSRMATTT
-465 SDTNNPFAVTWPTS
+465 NDTNNPFAVTWPSTI
-479 VDEAFQIGHSGR
+479 DESFQVGHSGR
-491 HTYNHVEG
+491 HTFNHING
-499 HHYLRMMPK
+499 HQYLRMMPK

-521 DILTLS
+521 DVLS
-527 YENAPK
+527 IIYEDSPK
-533 GIDKQLP
+533 GLDKQLP
-540 INSKVDYYRDVSQH
+540 INSKVDYFRD
-554 VISSI
+554 ISSHVVNKV
-559 TNESVAYEMVDNGLS
+559 TNESVAYEIVDNGLT
-574 GASREIIG
+574 GASREIIAI
-582 LGGASGTS
+582 GGSSGTS
-590 IFNAFPFVLKG
+590 VFDPFPFVLKG
-601 PVPLSKNDIDDT
+601 PVPQNIGDVDDN
-613 VRNFHLRPSKQ
+613 VRNFHIRPSKD
-624 SRVAILTIPSLST
+624 SRVAILTVPSLTT
-637 HNLAPFVEVHYNA
+637 HSLAPFIEVHYNA
-650 IDFTGVSMGKTNPM
+650 IDFTGTSMGKTKPM
-664 LMVEKTI
+664 LMVEKTL
-671 PAASVQTAGSS
+671 PAGSTQTAGSS
-682 FTDATCDYNNDP
+682 FNDATCDYNNDP
-694 TVTMDD
+694 TVTMDS
-700 TANIRVGMRVSGT
+700 TTNIRVGMRVSGT
-713 GIPAGAYIV
+713 GIPAGAFIV

-768 TVCAPGGII
+768 TISAPGGIV
-777 DIQLPFEGS
+777 DIQLPFEGNLGHKS
-786 VGQKAFT
+786 YT
-793 HSLIGDN
+793 HSLLGDN
-800 SEGYESDSE
+800 SEGFESDDAL
-809 IDERYTPENYST
+809 DERFTPQNYTT
-821 MSDEG
+821 MSDEP
-826 RKTPQNI
+826 RKPPQNI
-833 SASHTSKS
+833 TASHTTKT
-841 THESVFHKLLLEAP
+841 THESVFHRVLLEAP
-855 PPSSEIFTSR
+855 PPPREAVTSV
-865 RSPYTDIGSPGDG
+865 RSPYTDVGSPGDG
-878 EFDVGITAS
+878 EFDVGVTAS
-887 ASPVHELFDII
+887 ASPVHEIFDII
-898 DNHAMFTAPGTSMR
+898 DNHALMTAPGTTMR
-912 LFVQPSDRKRTRQLV
+912 LFIQPSDRTRTRQLF
-927 YARDNF
+927 YARDAF
-933 HRNDQANIVTI
+933 DRGEQANTVTI
-944 MHLMTRALLRSIEEQ
+944 MHLMTRAILRGVEERES
-959 DADGESRYT
+959 DGGSRFT
-968 AITCVGLNSLASS
+968 TVKCVGINTIANANS
-981 VSVSEIGSGSPDSHT
+981 VNEIGSGSPDSHV

-1015 QGAYDTKPS
+1015 QGAFDTKPS
-1024 FDPSPLSRLPYS
+1024 YDPSPLSRLPYS
-1036 TRRGFSIMGESIRVS
+1036 TRRGFSTMGQSVRIE
-1051 PGETQYIQVRPL
+1051 PGGTQFITVRAL
-1063 NNSTPDLQSWGT
+1063 NNATPDLQSWGT

-1081 GRLFLKN
+1081 GRIFLRN

-1097 SGVSFM
+1097 GGVVFM

-1124 FKAWCIASGLA
+1124 FKAWSIASGLV
-1135 PEVVDIGNSFTDA
+1135 PEATVVGTTFTDA
-1148 TCDTDT
+1148 TCDTDSS
-1154 TATSGAGTAFGDNPK
+1154 AGSGSSFGSNPK
-1169 LIQMD
+1169 IIQMD
-1174 STASLKI
+1174 STANVKI
-1181 GMTVSGS
+1181 GMTVSGT
-1188 GITAGSIITNITSS
+1188 GIQAGSIVTQIDSA
-1202 TLFLISNNVTATAT
+1202 TLFRINLDTTAT
-1216 NETLTFTYVG
+1216 NTNVTLTFTLEG
-1226 DDFSLG
+1226 EIFSLG
-1232 EVLLG
+1232 ETLLG

-1286 GGQFFENSFE
+1286 AGQFFENAAESIF
-1296 GIYPGPDNSLK
+1296 PGPDNSLK
-1307 LHIDATMTAHSW
+1307 MHVDATMTAHTF
-1319 NPSPVGRRFPE
+1319 NPSPVGRRFPD

-1339 SAYAYA
+1339 AAYAYA
-1345 IERFES
+1345 MERDEF
-1351 TKRTS
+1351 TKRTT
-1356 ILRRAEISGGKYHL
+1356 ILRRAEVASGKYRL
-1370 YVNNE
+1370 YVNNSS
-1375 DAFPAAVTSASSYHN
+1375 AFPAAVTSASEYHN
-1390 VDNVLLY
+1390 VDNVVLY
-1397 RQAFLPNGEWI
+1397 RQAFLSNGEWI
-1408 LYENDPASDGYLQF
+1408 LYENDPASDGYIEF

-1431 GFLSS
+1431 GFIAS

-1442 LLITDGYESER
+1442 LLIADGYESER

-1461 ETTSSDFEGRSE
+1461 ETLSSDFEGRGE
-1473 YYYDQA
+1473 YYHDQ
-1479 STKTQG
+1479 SSVKTQG

-1498 VEFKAGPTANPH
+1498 VEFKAGPTTNPH
-1510 APRVETKRASA
+1510 APRMRSKRA
-1521 TIKGITPLYNQT
+1521 TGVVRGVTPLMNQN

-1542 LSEEEAAL
+1542 LSEEDAAL
-1550 FPSIEPNVDGSN
+1550 FPAIDVNLNSGTVD
-1562 NVRFQSGD
+1562 FDTGD
-1570 MHYIVQI
+1570 MFYTVEI
-1577 TLPDGTFK
+1577 TLPDGTAQK
-1585 ECIYW
+1585 CIYW
-1590 GDSSVNFTHPSL
+1590 GDGKATFEHAL
-1602 VMYGSGTVTTPTI
+1602 VGFGSASVTTSEI
-1615 PKSTIILETIDS
+1615 PKSTIILETIED
-1627 RPSLPNFLTPTHSSY
+1627 RPSLPNFLTETHSNF
-1642 ILGQNLIL
+1642 ILGQPLKL
-1650 QKRTLSAFS
+1650 TKKSFDPLSDF
-1659 SEITSTNLRNNIN
+1659 TSVQLRNNVNIARSDRPGN
-1672 LSQSYRPSANSESWT
+1672 SSSWTIAAVPSANQITLGAPSGVHAGTVQFDNASWG
-1687 ISNKVSVTELRVSP
+1687 S
-1701 PSSGMYMT
+1701 
-1709 LQHSDAPWSGK
+1709 Q
-1720 FSVKV
+1720 FSARV
-1725 GDSIYAEA
+1725 GDKIYAES
-1733 GTAAGPGN
+1733 TVAAGAGN
-1741 MLQAG
+1741 VLAAG
-1746 AAIYLGTVTSVTE
+1746 SVMYLGEVTGVSE
-1759 GHKAGA
+1759 GVIN
-1765 AYSTVTLTD
+1765 T
-1774 ISATSGLTGT
+1774 SATFIGLASLADIAGITGT
-1784 VEDDLDAIMSAGT
+1784 VEDDLAAMITAGT

-1803 LNSIMPNDDEAIL
+1803 VEELLTEDSEAIL
-1816 NRTWLH
+1816 NRSWLF
-1822 PYAQGGLREGDTI
+1822 PYAQGGLREGDTV
-1835 WANMTYNNPH
+1835 WANMTYNNPY
-1845 ATEGLFA
+1845 AVEGLFA

-1862 VSTVFNSGEGTLNNN
+1862 VCNVFNGGEGALNNN
-1877 PRSSI
+1877 PRDSL

-1895 TALNYVQHV
+1895 TAVNYVQHV
-1904 NKTIELNYTNLG
+1904 NKTVELNYTNLG
-1916 LSNPPTVAYLDPY
+1916 LSQPPTVAYLDPY
-1929 LSHEDHAR
+1929 LSNADHAR

-1957 QVQSSA
+1957 QVQSSP
-1963 MHAHIGWNRDILG
+1963 MHAQIGWSRDVIG
-1976 SDLAWYTAN
+1976 ADLTFAQTTT
-1985 SGGTHNQYTTQI
+1985 GGNHSQYTTQI
-1997 DVPAGFPSENR
+1997 DVAAGFPSQNP
-2008 FVVSTS
+2008 FVRSSS

-2034 LINPVDGSSAST
+2034 LINPVDSSSGSGAT
-2046 TIPSASETVNTLEY
+2046 TVPKVLLNNLDY
-2060 AWFYGKG
+2060 AWFYGKAHQ
-2067 IPHYIQTGFE
+2067 HYVHTGFE
-2077 QGVGLGEIAL
+2077 QGVTLGEIAL
-2087 GDSVLPRTQEAVVSP
+2087 GDSALPRTREAVVSP
-2102 YYANKKHPYTRKG
+2102 KFADSFHPYTRKG
-2115 RTSEH
+2115 RNAEH

-2127 QHRANTSSAS
+2127 EHRSTNFSSILQS
-2137 IRDPST
+2137 TTIRDPST

-2154 PAYLALKGIRSSSLD
+2154 PAFLALKGIRSSSLD
-2169 LSGHSETRLQ
+2169 LSNHTEANQTSGRRGIK
-2179 HLKQWTDMDFTR
+2179 HLKQWTDMEFTR

-2217 RLINQGAAPNGRTHI
+2217 RLINQAAAPNARTHV

-2238 YAGEIVRD
+2238 YPGEIITD
-2246 DSAPHIN
+2246 AASSHIS
-2253 ADFSATGSTYNPAA
+2253 ADFAATGSTFNPAD
-2267 WWDDSNS
+2267 WWNDSSS
-2274 EKTDKGTHMGYVRA
+2274 EKPDKGTHMGYVRA

-2324 NSRGQTAYEPEFLI
+2324 NSKGQTPYEPEFLI

-2349 VPDEM
+2349 QPDEV

-2377 SLKQYTI
+2377 TLKQYTI
-2384 PDDTGQQ
+2384 PDDVGQQ
-2391 VNPNDEFGEAG
+2391 VSPSDEFGEAG
-2402 KSSDETSDPV
+2402 KSSDESADPV

-2427 TINTESLEAEGFVT
+2427 TVNTESLEAEGFVT
-2441 SLVSGLRTGTSATGR
+2441 SLVNGLRTGTAATGR
-2456 VNFGGLVASGIPGFA
+2456 VNFGGLVASGVPGFA
-2471 PDTGEWG
+2471 PDAGEWG
-2478 FGRKGDKR
+2478 FGRRGDKR
-2486 ITNYYGDV
+2486 FPSYYGDV
-2494 NVTDNAITVA
+2494 TVTDDAITVA
-2504 SCTTTANSTQVTFSA
+2504 SCTTAANSTQVTFTNVS
-2519 VTAAHAIV
+2519 TSHAIV
-2527 KGMAVSGS
+2527 EGMAVSGT
-2535 GIPSGT
+2535 GISSGT
-2541 KVSSITNST
+2541 KVASITDAT
-2550 TFQLDKDATA
+2550 TFQLDVVATA
-2560 GASVTLT
+2560 SGTVTLT
-2567 FTPSAPTGYTTHVP
+2567 FTPQAPTEYTTHVP
-2581 TNDVLNENIGSSN
+2581 TAEVLNENIGNSD
-2594 LYGFRFVDHRGI
+2594 LFGVRFVDHRGI

-2635 IMVYIDDRD
+2635 VMVYFDDRD

-2662 TGRFPASDNNFTHVP
+2662 TGRLPASDSNATHVP
-2677 WRGNRWRGVPS
+2677 WRGNHWNGVPS
-2688 PSAAFDCEVTYDAS
+2688 QSAAYDCEVTYDAS
-2702 ANTLT
+2702 AKTLT
-2707 IQPQAPYN
+2707 IQPQAPYDS
-2715 TCPHHDM
+2715 CPHHDV

-2736 VSDPFYESPYQGSQG
+2736 ISDPFNDSTMKGSQG
-2751 HMYSYTSRTRDTG
+2751 HMFSYTSRSRTDQ
-2764 SGTHVFYGVTG
+2764 SGTHVFRGVTG
-2775 ADFVASHKTHSG
+2775 ANFVASHKTNGSG
-2787 NTIQPPGALFGA
+2787 GVTTVTHLFGDGA
-2799 GGVNEIRALIS
+2799 NGEIRALIS

-2815 TTLVTDELMAAI
+2815 TCLITDELMAAV
-2827 TTAVINMSDVNSED
+2827 TTAAINATEINSEE
-2841 GLTFDCT
+2841 GLSFDCT
-2848 DMYAAD
+2848 EMLAAD

-2860 WGVSPEAIR
+2860 WGVSSEAIR
-2869 VRAFDPSRN
+2869 IRAYNPARE
-2878 IQPLSNFFEA
+2878 IQPLSSFFEA
-2888 TLHKD
+2888 TIHKD
-2893 LAIQAAHVEYG
+2893 MGIQAAHVEYG
-2904 EIASLSVKSDGI
+2904 EIASLVVDADGI
-2916 TLPGTSRATTDA
+2916 DLPGTSRAATNA

-2936 PCGYIPHTL
+2936 PCGYIPHTVM
-2945 IQVRTKGK
+2945 QVRSKGK

-2959 LSPILVDSKNNP
+2959 ESPVLVDSKNNP
-2971 INTHDWK
+2971 VDISSWK
-2978 KNLIGENYTADSGDH
+2978 KNLIGENYMADSGDL
-2993 ILPSIDNPTVLI
+2993 ILPNIDNPTLKSDHNHI
-3005 TAADVA
+3005 TATE
-3011 GANHLDIA
+3011 LRLA
-3019 TGEMW
+3019 TGEIW
-3024 YFSRPAGG
+3024 HFSRPAGA
-3032 EGDEV
+3032 EGSTISSK
-3037 NDNGATARTKVASF
+3037 NKNASF
-3051 GNIST
+3051 GSIST
-3056 IYYREQRA
+3056 IYYGRHFK
-3064 LVTGE
+3064 LVESPNGA
-3069 NDSSNAQTK
+3069 NSQTR
-3078 FTLLETS
+3078 LTS
-3085 SDWPTGDPSSNAVM
+3085 ILTSEDYPSSHPGSVSVII
-3099 QRYGKTS
+3099 QRSVPLLKK
-3106 GYGITGKRSLGSVN
+3106 GITGKRSLGSVN

-3131 DSSDHSVPLFF
+3131 DSTDHSVPLFF

-3202 GTPLLNQHRGSITPP
+3202 GTPLLNQHRGSVTPP
-3217 FSNQDNVL
+3217 FSNQDNIL

-3231 GTQTVTANHPN
+3231 GEQTVAANHPN
-3242 SAPYTAGV
+3242 NAPYTAGV
-3250 HIQVPSPYILRFAH
+3250 HIQVPSPFVLRFAH

-3269 GDATAGTENK
+3269 GDAAAGTENK
-3279 TSYLIFGPGQAF
+3279 TTYLIYGPGQPF
-3291 PFTQEVADSSASH
+3291 PFTQEVADSSGSH
-3304 NAKEPHPGR
+3304 NVNEPHPGR
-3313 AITTGGS
+3313 AIVAGGS
-3320 WSSVPYGKTAI
+3320 FSKVPHGGAAQY
-3331 TDATCD
+3331 
-3337 TDHSAGS
+3337 
-3344 GSSFGSNPKII
+3344 
-3355 QMDNTTNVKVGMT
+3355 
-3368 VTGTGI
+3368 
-3374 ADNSIVTQI
+3374 
-3383 DSSTLFRVSEDTT
+3383 L
-3396 ATNTNQTL
+3396 
-3404 TFTLNQTFPNHIE
+3404 PNHIE
-3417 NEQGHYMP
+3417 NDQQHYMP

-3442 LNWEPPIGKPNT
+3442 LNWEPAIGKPNT
-3454 GVLYQR
+3454 GILYQR

-3467 GDMVNPEGPTPTATN
+3467 GDMVNPLGPTPSTSN
-3482 ISDFRVLHPTRHAMF
+3482 IADFRVLHPTRHALF
-3497 MGGGMISNSDWTWH
+3497 MGGGMVSNSDWTWH

-3530 PAHPNGNTLVAKEAV
+3530 PAHPDGNTLVAKI
-3545 SACAV
+3545 SASNCSV
-3550 HPTAFRVAGAMA
+3550 HPTAFRVAGALA
-3562 KRVLFGSSGA
+3562 KRVMFGNSGA

-3588 VVDGTRCQ
+3588 VIDGTRCQ
-3596 NGEELATIIGAAINT
+3596 NGEELATIIGAGINT

-3638 GWKAHTVTAYRN
+3638 GWKEFTVSAYRN
-3650 DGSGVSGSAVDTTA
+3650 NGTGVSGSDVDTTA
-3664 DLDRQIS
+3664 DNNQQTS
-3671 AMSYLDVS
+3671 ATSYLDVS
-3679 VGSDSLGEQVP
+3679 TTLAAGEQVP
-3690 ASGWLRTGTQHKV
+3690 ASGWLRTKTLY
-3703 TVASSK
+3703 TVAVSGGNST
-3709 ENAAPAYAPYHT
+3709 APAYAPYHT
-3721 RIVYASGGDYYIRF
+3721 RILYTLNGSDYFIRF

-3747 FENVETWH
+3747 FETAETWH
-3755 DIETAGSGDTFTN
+3755 DIETAAASTGDPNDTFADLIAAN
-3768 IIGTNDVNLP
+3768 NVNLP
-3778 TIAADDIV
+3778 TVAASDEIL
-3786 YVWTKAGTFSYNN
+3786 VWTKAGTFSYNN
-3799 ENASSRNH
+3799 ENASTRDH
-3807 MTNVHFSGLVDA
+3807 MTNVHFSGLHDA

-3837 YLNSLGVTPTGG
+3837 YLNSLLVG
-3849 SKSYAAGLGAWHPML
+3849 SSYAAGLGAWHPSL
-3864 GFSPYGSSNSCMTT
+3864 GFSPYGNANSCMTT
-3878 LSHLPHSAPMPNSAE
+3878 LSHLPHTAPMPNSGE
-3893 SIRPDESYVNY
+3893 SIRPDESYTHF
-3904 PVSGDAPYDT
+3904 PGTGGSTPYDSLGRMT
-3914 FGDMDTE
+3914 NEARSTASYDA
-3921 VRNSEYGTYKPGY
+3921 YKPGY
-3934 ADVSDFN
+3934 ADTSDFN
-3941 STPTYYNQEDITSEL
+3941 STPTYYSEENIPSEL
-3956 HNVQGVYSRAFLVIA
+3956 RHPQGVSARAFLVVA

-3978 VAKYDRDGIT
+3978 IAKYDRDGIT

-4019 FVCTANAGPNVEA
+4019 FTCTANAGPNVEA
-4032 LIAST
+4032 LIVSST
-4037 TSLPTISNITATNG
+4037 STPSVSDYTAANG

-4056 FDAEFFLHDEVIADN
+4056 FDDTFFLHDEISADTS
-4071 YLENATPCRAETGDL
+4071 LENATPCRAKTGDL
-4086 FYDLDKSIGSHFSAS
+4086 FFDLDHSIGTEFSAT
-4101 AGAQRNV
+4101 ATGQRNV
-4108 GADFYANPTNR
+4108 INDFYAEPSNR
-4119 PSAYFKNSATGKSFW
+4119 PSAFFANTDTGKSFYI
-4134 VGDVNGYEVYK
+4134 GDVNGYDFYR
-4145 RSAAKNFNVENA
+4145 RSPAKNFNIEHA
-4157 VWKRMDGGS
+4157 IWKRMDGGS
-4166 LSLPTVNARGL
+4166 LSLPTINARGL

-4189 TQYTMGEKLYGNVR
+4189 AEYTMGEKLYGNVR

-4221 LSHPQLAA
+4221 LAHPQLAA

-4240 IPNEELQFEAMN
+4240 IPNEELQFEAME
-4252 VVDDTGQTHS
+4252 VIDDTGQTHK

-4277 TVGERLASGL
+4277 TAGERLASGL
-4287 QPANANSNIE
+4287 QPANANSGIE
-4297 PNLKVQLPNPDAIPG
+4297 PNLKVRLPNPDAIPG
-4312 NIIVRSGFDRLQ
+4312 NIIVRSGYDRLQ

-4345 VGHLFDNAIKGPR
+4345 VGHLFDNVIKGSR

-4371 SQSSSFPDSTRTGWK
+4371 SQGESFPDSTRDGWT
-4386 GATED
+4386 GATQD

-4406 FHVTKMGHSHTERY
+4406 FHITKMGHSHTERY
-4420 PVTYNHTSGV
+4420 PVTYNHASGV

-4446 ASATITSAVFDA
+4446 ASATVTSAVFDA
-4458 DFATKEKSDNR
+4458 DFASKERSDNR
-4469 RFLRLATATDAV
+4469 RFLRLATASDAV

-4499 IDFDQFLI
+4499 IDFDQFLV

-4512 TSTINITPSY
+4512 TSTINISPSY

-4603 GLYDRSRAEQRVSRI
+4603 GLYSRSRSENRVSRA
-4618 DEDYITLQDNIGLVD
+4618 DEDYITLKDNIGLVD
-4633 TSLSSTITDKLHP
+4633 TSLSSTITDKMHP
-4646 LNPPLRVSSLTA
+4646 LNPPLRIGSLTA
-4658 NPSGPSDI
+4658 LPSGPSDI

-4686 LASKGTAGDMNKAG
+4686 LASKGTAGDMNEAG

-4708 AGNYTLDNHFPD
+4708 AGNYTLDRHFPD

-4729 VIQPNVRKQQI
+4729 VIQPNARKQQI
-4740 AGFHRNNATTT
+4740 AGFHANHSSATS
-4751 GLPTAGTAATEL
+4751 LPNGSAVEL
-4763 TGQQVNLVVG
+4763 TSQQVNLVVG
-4773 IKYDSERGTAIG
+4773 IKYDSERGSAIG

-4823 IPSLLTYNALG
+4823 IPPLLTYNALG
-4834 VQGNQSPPFTRS
+4834 VQGNQSPAFTRS

-4851 VGMFDDSTPG
+4851 VGMFSDSTPG

-4875 GPDDSTSTGFRH
+4875 GPDDSTATGFRH
-4887 LSLYRVD
+4887 LSLARID

-4928 ANASLSPAITV
+4928 ANASLSPVMTV

-4978 AGAYVASVTSDT
+4978 AGAFVASVTSDT

-5016 DASFLPEVP
+5016 DASHLPEVP

-5034 ATDGTTKEFDY
+5034 KSDGTTAEFDY
-5045 TIRSGTTNN
+5045 TVRSGTTNN
-5054 ATTMNKPN
+5054 ATTMNKTN
-5062 LIVVPTTT
+5062 LIIVPTTT
-5070 TMPQNGAV
+5070 TMPQNGAT

-5086 TASASTLFNNGKTSV
+5086 TAAASSLFNDSKSSV
-5101 LTRSMPQM
+5101 LTRTLPQM

-5117 SLHTPDAFLSMWHP
+5117 SLHTPDAFLCMWHP

-5162 SMPEHFETIHYHGA
+5162 SMPEHFETVHYHGA
-5176 NYAISHGPFNLDM
+5176 NYAVSHGPFNLDM
-5189 KTPKPPTRI
+5189 NTPKPPEKI
-5198 SAVIAS
+5198 SLAVAS
-5204 VSSTYLTFSG
+5204 VGSTFLTFSG
-5214 NIASEMP
+5214 NNASEMP
-5221 ANTLLFT
+5221 SGTLLFT

-5233 IGKVSGSLHF
+5233 IGKTSGAIHF
-5243 SGTTTTAFTTNLI
+5243 SGTTTAGFTTNLI
-5256 NTPSTG
+5256 NNPSVG
-5262 IYVYK
+5262 DFIYK
-5267 DADGSVETAAN
+5267 NADGSVDTATN

-5283 GYEAQGSNTVM
+5283 GYEAQGSATVM

-5303 RGGALNSRLDGYAA
+5303 RGGPLNSRLDGYAA
-5317 WSAGWHVPRAYTAA
+5317 WSAAWHVPRAYTAA

-5340 DDGSYAVSNGIS
+5340 DDGSYAVSSGI
-5352 TAASS
+5352 TTAAASS
-5357 SIVTRTYPFGYRF
+5357 ITTRRYPFGYRF

-5414 TESWNY
+5414 TQSWNY

-5454 EWQVRYSDGRRMTRS
+5454 EWQVRYSDGRRMTRGF
-5469 YGCPVRTIRNTNTV
+5469 GCPVRTLRDTNSA

-5498 MTEKQT
+5498 MTEKQKIT
-5504 INLIS
+5504 LIS

-5522 NATTVATGDVLTSTS
+5522 NATTVATGDVLTASS

-5560 SASTQNAYLVQLKA
+5560 SASTQNAFLVQLKA

-5586 TVSAVPGE
+5586 TVSAVPTE
-5594 ANGNQAITVT
+5594 ANGNQAITLT
-5604 QVKTGLA
+5604 QAKTGLA
-5611 GNTPIT
+5611 GNTTIT
-5617 ENLDNVTVTAFTG
+5617 EDLANLTESDFSG
-5630 AEAYPRDWWG
+5630 AEAVPRDWWG
-5640 DNEALGITTIDSAVG
+5640 DDEALGVTTIDGAVG

-5668 DVRRTP
+5668 DVRRAP

-5706 NGKPIFNTK
+5706 NGKPIFNVK
-5715 GVLDSSGNLLAS
+5715 GVLDSSGNLLSATTAS
-5727 PAFSIPRFGGSKN
+5727 VPRFGGAKN
-5740 NTNNNDSNSLVDVFA
+5740 STNNNDSNSLVDVFA

-5772 YPTQFNEDLLVELS
+5772 YPTQFNEDLLVELD
-5786 AVYESSGVVLSHHT
+5786 AVYEGSGVVLSHHT
-5800 SEPAFGQGYIRPR
+5800 AEPAFGQGYVRPR
-5813 NDVLQSDEVKRG
+5813 NDVLQSDEVTRG
-5825 ISTRLDIDEDGL
+5825 ISARLEIDEDGL

-5871 AQTIESLNGEINRDM
+5871 AQSLESLKGEINRDM

-5925 GLTFTG
+5925 SLSFAA
-5931 QPQGG
+5931 QPHGG

-5941 HTANIKPLGGSYI
+5941 HTSNIKPMGGSYI
-5954 IESRSFVN
+5954 LESRSFVN
-5962 PFDDTGWGRSNLA
+5962 PFDDTGWGRASLA
-5975 GGLKT
+5975 GGQKT
-5980 SNPYQTTTYNS
+5980 SNPYQTTTYDS

-5996 NYKDKTVRF
+5996 NYKDASVKF
-6005 MLRPVRLLDNQH
+6005 MVRPVRLLDNQH
-6017 IEIFRPELNLHTNS
+6017 IEVFRPEHNLHSSS

-6038 FAATAGG
+6038 FSATAGG
-6045 KYGLFNYEA
+6045 KYGLFTYETT
-6054 SNARASD
+6054 NGRAAD
-6061 GFFIGGSSNPSS
+6061 GFFIGGSSNPAT

-6080 YLMETNPF
+6080 YLMETSS
-6088 TDATCDTNHTAGS
+6088 DTVPVA
-6101 GSSFGS
+6101 
-6107 NPKII
+6107 K
-6112 QIDST
+6112 
-6117 AILRVGMGVSG
+6117 
-6128 TGIASGSVITQIDS
+6128 
-6142 ATLFRVDL
+6142 
-6150 DTTATNNN
+6150 
-6158 QTLTFTNDNAPM
+6158 
-6170 ATGPK
+6170 GPK

-6181 TGFDKTS
+6181 TTFDKTT
-6188 LKSTVTRLIIS
+6188 LKGTVTRLVIS
-6199 ENSLQHFRADAA
+6199 ENTLQHFRSDAP

-6218 DYTVKPR
+6218 DFTVKPR

-6232 KGHKEDVTYNT
+6232 KGHKEDVTFTT